1 MLLTLVC
8 ICQDHPRLKKFQAK
22 AFPLYHECEKVYE
35 GKLFIQLLV
44 QIAFFE
50 LLACVSQTVQLCN
63 CPADSFTDMQ
73 IERII
78 Y

>member
-35 GKLFIQLLV
+35 GKLFIQLPV
-44 QIAFFE
+44 QIAFLPVLQQCLVFRFFE
-50 LLACVSQTVQLCN
+50 LLACVL
-63 CPADSFTDMQ
+63 
-73 IERII
+73 R
-78 Y
+78 